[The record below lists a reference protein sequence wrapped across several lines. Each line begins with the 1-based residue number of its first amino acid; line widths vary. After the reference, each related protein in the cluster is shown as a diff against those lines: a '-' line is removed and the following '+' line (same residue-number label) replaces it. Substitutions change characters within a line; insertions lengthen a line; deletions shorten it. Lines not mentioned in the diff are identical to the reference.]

1 MKLFWRRS
9 HGKWNYQ
16 ITVKRI
22 DNDQNVITKIYKTT
36 DTIADMSSNLRGRA
50 THVYEAYEV
59 GNACFMVV
67 INDSWVD
74 ANLTKEGDTA
84 NS

>member
-1 MKLFWRRS
+1 MELFWNR
-9 HGKWNYQ
+9 HKWNYQ
-16 ITVKRI
+16 ITVKGI
-22 DNDQNVITKIYKTT
+22 DINQKVVTKIYNTT

-50 THVYEAYEV
+50 TRVYEAYEV

-67 INDSWVD
+67 IKDSWVD
-74 ANLTKEGDTA
+74 ANRTKDGDTA